1 MKKRPN
7 SEYRSLLQDDEE
19 DFTKMESLS
28 ILAESVDLEQC
39 KGTADEL
46 MKMHEA
52 QNKEQIEMIRHAGT
66 FNRKPGVVVADGS
79 DLRRVQS
86 QFVH

>member
-1 MKKRPN
+1 
-7 SEYRSLLQDDEE
+7 
-19 DFTKMESLS
+19 MEGIS

-39 KGTADEL
+39 KGTASEL

-52 QNKEQIEMIRHAGT
+52 QNKEQIEMIRRPGT
-66 FNRKPGVVVADGS
+66 MHRKSGLVVDDGS

-86 QFVH
+86 QFVN